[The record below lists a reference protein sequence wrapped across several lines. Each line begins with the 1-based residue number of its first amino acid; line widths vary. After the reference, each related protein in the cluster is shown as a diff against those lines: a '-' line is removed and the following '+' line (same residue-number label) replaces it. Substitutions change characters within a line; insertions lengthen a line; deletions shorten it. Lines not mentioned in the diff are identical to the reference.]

1 METNEL
7 ILKLDKDST
16 LPLIEGLGKSA
27 YAIAVAHGFRGTE
40 QEWLDSLKGLQ
51 GPQGEPGL
59 KGAPF
64 RYEDFT
70 PEQLAALKGPKGDK
84 GDDGLSAFNIAQLN
98 GFQGT
103 YVEWLKSLKGKDGAS
118 ATADNA
124 HQLLLQ
130 GNVWCESAS
139 VDDVLTALIST
150 VGKPFPRTDIKPLTF
165 TQPTKGQTELSLQ
178 GENHYKVCLDSD
190 SGEPVEIMNGIATI
204 TIPAFGKDDIV
215 VDYFNMLGVK
225 VSNITITGIKE
236 LQFTDKNGI
245 TVFKEGNV
253 LTIDLTNQ
261 TDNIDKNYDISDRPA
276 WVYDGVTEF
285 KFISNSPNK
294 IIGYAETSK
303 IPIDNLYATL
313 NTIGNPNIKTIYAQ
327 YGEIGKITY
336 VPITRRTYRSV
347 GDGASRKVIF
357 LRQENIRIPVEL
369 ERIKAD
375 YFAVMTEPFD
385 GMVAGFGNFYKT
397 APDNE

>member
-1 METNEL
+1 MEDTNNFEL
-7 ILKLDKDST
+7 VNIQARVPKVIDVT
-16 LPLIEGLGKSA
+16 IP
-27 YAIAVAHGFRGTE
+27 GT
-40 QEWLDSLKGLQ
+40 Q
-51 GPQGEPGL
+51 GL
-59 KGAPF
+59 KGDKGDPF

-70 PEQLAALKGPKGDK
+70 AEQLEALKGPKGDK
-84 GDDGLSAFNIAQLN
+84 GEDGLSAFNIAQLN

-139 VDDVLTALIST
+139 VDDVLTALIGNM
-150 VGKPFPRTDIKPLTF
+150 GKPFPRTDIKPLTF

-178 GENHYKVCLDSD
+178 GEDHYKVSLEG
-190 SGEPVEIMNGIATI
+190 GEPVEIMNGIATI

-225 VSNITITGIKE
+225 VSNITITDIKE

-303 IPIDNLYATL
+303 IPLDKLYATL

-327 YGEIGKITY
+327 YGEIGKETF
-336 VPITRRTYRSV
+336 VPVIRRVYRSV
-347 GDGASRKVIF
+347 GDGASRKVTF
-357 LRQENIRIPVEL
+357 LGQQAIRPRVEL

-385 GMVAGFGNFYKT
+385 GMVVGFGNFYKT

>member
-7 ILKLDKDST
+7 ILKLDKET
-16 LPLIEGLGKSA
+16 TIPLIEGLGKSA

-51 GPQGEPGL
+51 GPQGDPGP
-59 KGAPF
+59 KGEPF

-70 PEQLAALKGPKGDK
+70 PEQLQALKGPKGDK
-84 GDDGLSAFNIAQLN
+84 GEDGLSAFNIAQLN

-103 YVEWLKSLKGKDGAS
+103 YVEWLKSLKGKDGTS

-124 HQLLLQ
+124 KALLLQ
-130 GNVWCESAS
+130 GNVWCGSAS
-139 VDDVLTALIST
+139 VDDVLTALIGNM
-150 VGKPFPRTDIKPLTF
+150 GKPFPRTNVKPLTF

-178 GENHYKVCLDSD
+178 GEDHYKASLD

-204 TIPAFGKDDIV
+204 TIPAYGKDDIV
-215 VDYFNMLGVK
+215 VNYYNMLGAK
-225 VSNITITGIKE
+225 VSNITITGIKD

-253 LTIDLTNQ
+253 LTVDLTNQ

-285 KFISNSPNK
+285 KFISSSPNK

-327 YGEIGKITY
+327 YGEIGKMTS
-336 VPITRRTYRSV
+336 VLMTRRAYRSV

-357 LRQENIRIPVEL
+357 LGQQNIRTQVEL

-375 YFAVMTEPFD
+375 YFAVMSEPFN
-385 GMVAGFGNFYKT
+385 GYVAGFGDFYKT